1 MINLIT
7 KLLAFAYRREAA
19 KFDRVSAKL
28 IRVGKEQA
36 EEATKLARRAEK
48 ALAESKDC
56 SVRRLMLV
64 TVRSI
69 CAAVVKVSSSSLA
82 ASDVVPARCSP
93 GLTNP

>member
-56 SVRRLMLV
+56 FREETHARDRAEYLRRRGQSVV
-64 TVRSI
+64 EFF
-69 CAAVVKVSSSSLA
+69 
-82 ASDVVPARCSP
+82 
-93 GLTNP
+93 GGE